1 MPRQKKSSS
10 PGGSQ
15 RQLRVGETVRH
26 AVAEILSQGEVHD
39 PDLEGHIITVP
50 EVRMSPDLKLATVY
64 VMPLGGRDTDA
75 VIAALERNKKFLRGE
90 IAHRVNLKFAPDI
103 RFRVDERF
111 DDGRAHRETTADTCG
126 AARPCTRFGRRVMT
140 VMTTNSVIDAKD
152 ADARDAERDAFA
164 GPRTDDARR
173 TNNDPRQKQG
183 KQNQQPRRDKRD
195 VHGWVV
201 LDKPI
206 GMTST
211 QAVAVLKRLFQAKR
225 AGHAGTL
232 DPLASGGL
240 PIALGEATKTVPFVM
255 DGRKRYRFT
264 VSWGEERDTDDTEGR
279 PVRTSESRPT
289 ADSIRQLLPRF
300 TGVIEQI
307 PPQYS
312 AIKVQG
318 ERAYDLARDG
328 ETVEL
333 KPRPV
338 EIHELTLVEHG
349 DNGQSVF
356 EAECGKGTYVRALAR
371 DMGRILGCFGHICAL
386 RRTLVGPFTERDMI
400 PLEQLEALCNRAASG
415 EGSLADALLPVE
427 TALDDIPALAVTRA
441 DAARL
446 HRGQAVLLRGR
457 DAPNTSG
464 TVYVTV
470 AGRLLALAEIGN
482 GELIPK
488 RVFNLNGL
496 TASPARN
503 NESN

>member
-1 MPRQKKSSS
+1 MNSRPADSEID
-10 PGGSQ
+10 SQ
-15 RQLRVGETVRH
+15 N
-26 AVAEILSQGEVHD
+26 
-39 PDLEGHIITVP
+39 P
-50 EVRMSPDLKLATVY
+50 E
-64 VMPLGGRDTDA
+64 
-75 VIAALERNKKFLRGE
+75 
-90 IAHRVNLKFAPDI
+90 
-103 RFRVDERF
+103 
-111 DDGRAHRETTADTCG
+111 
-126 AARPCTRFGRRVMT
+126 ARPVQKNNLSDRP
-140 VMTTNSVIDAKD
+140 
-152 ADARDAERDAFA
+152 RDESR
-164 GPRTDDARR
+164 G
-173 TNNDPRQKQG
+173 NNDPRAG
-183 KQNQQPRRDKRD
+183 KQQRQGNHQGNHQGNQPRRDRRD
-195 VHGWVV
+195 IHGWIV

-211 QAVAVLKRLFQAKR
+211 QAVAVVKRLFQAKR

-264 VSWGEERDTDDTEGR
+264 VRWGEERDTDDTEGQVVKTSDVR
-279 PVRTSESRPT
+279 PSAE
-289 ADSIRQLLPRF
+289 AIRSLLPQF
-300 TGVIEQI
+300 TGVIEQT
-307 PPQYS
+307 PPRYS

-328 ETVEL
+328 EIVEL
-333 KPRPV
+333 APRPV
-338 EIHELTLVEHG
+338 EIHRLTLSEQQ
-349 DNGQSVF
+349 DSENSVF

-371 DMGRILGCFGHICAL
+371 DMGRILGCYGHICAL
-386 RRTLVGPFTERDMI
+386 RRALVGPFGENDMI

-415 EGSLADALLPVE
+415 EGSLADALLPLE

-457 DAPNTSG
+457 DAPNCSG

-488 RVFNLNGL
+488 RVFNLTGL
-496 TASPARN
+496 TATSPP
-503 NESN
+503 SNQSVLPCLLPPTPNT

>member
-1 MPRQKKSSS
+1 
-10 PGGSQ
+10 
-15 RQLRVGETVRH
+15 
-26 AVAEILSQGEVHD
+26 
-39 PDLEGHIITVP
+39 
-50 EVRMSPDLKLATVY
+50 
-64 VMPLGGRDTDA
+64 
-75 VIAALERNKKFLRGE
+75 
-90 IAHRVNLKFAPDI
+90 
-103 RFRVDERF
+103 
-111 DDGRAHRETTADTCG
+111 
-126 AARPCTRFGRRVMT
+126 MT
-140 VMTTNSVIDAKD
+140 VTTVTGVIDAKPDQSND
-152 ADARDAERDAFA
+152 AEKNISAFDSDRAEKQTDSADPAQRDRAATPLPNPWIESGAGSPRQAGWERDGAGNRDARS
-164 GPRTDDARR
+164 
-173 TNNDPRQKQG
+173 NNDPRNQSQRG
-183 KQNQQPRRDKRD
+183 KQPRQNNQPRRDKRD

-211 QAVAVLKRLFQAKR
+211 QAVAIVKRLFQAKR

-240 PIALGEATKTVPFVM
+240 PIAMGEATKTVPFVM

-264 VSWGEERDTDDTEGR
+264 VCWGEERDTDDTEGKVTRSSEFR
-279 PVRTSESRPT
+279 PSAE
-289 ADSIRQLLPRF
+289 AIRELLPQF
-300 TGVIEQI
+300 TGLIEQT

-312 AIKVQG
+312 AIKIQG

-338 EIHELTLVEHG
+338 EIFELSLIEQEDDSH
-349 DNGQSVF
+349 SVF

-371 DMGRILGCFGHICAL
+371 DIGRLLGCYGHICAL
-386 RRTLVGPFTERDMI
+386 RRTLVGPFGEADMI
-400 PLEQLEALCNRAASG
+400 PLEQLEALCDRAASG

-457 DAPNTSG
+457 DAPNCSG

-488 RVFNLNGL
+488 RVFNLTGL
-496 TASPARN
+496 TASSARN
-503 NESN
+503 ERV